1 MEELLEIL
9 NLSQYTV
16 SFKRYGITT
25 CFDVTMLEDE
35 DFEEVQVER
44 EESLGGGGGGKFD
57 ASSFS

>member
-35 DFEEVQVER
+35 DFEELQVER
-44 EESLGGGGGGKFD
+44 EKKAWGEKFD
-57 ASSFS
+57 ALSFS